1 MIEAEISCS
10 TCSMKNH
17 CMERSREYPCI
28 DYKPQ
33 TKEQERRRNGV
44 RRTEFDTPLEKRRRV
59 HQLERE
65 HEVLTY
71 KSMILVIGILALATA
86 FVIMCRISIM

>member
-33 TKEQERRRNGV
+33 TKKQERRRNGV
-44 RRTEFDTPLEKRRRV
+44 RRTETR
-59 HQLERE
+59 
-65 HEVLTY
+65 Y
-71 KSMILVIGILALATA
+71 ATGETA
-86 FVIMCRISIM
+86 QSTSA

>member
-10 TCSMKNH
+10 TCEFKNH

-33 TKEQERRRNGV
+33 TKEQERRRDGV
-44 RRTEFDTPLEKRRRV
+44 RRTEIR
-59 HQLERE
+59 
-65 HEVLTY
+65 Y
-71 KSMILVIGILALATA
+71 AIGETA
-86 FVIMCRISIM
+86 QSASA

>member
-28 DYKPQ
+28 DYN
-33 TKEQERRRNGV
+33 RRQRNRKGDGMEYV
-44 RRTEFDTPLEKRRRV
+44 ELRPDTPLEKRRRV

-65 HEVLTY
+65 H
-71 KSMILVIGILALATA
+71 
-86 FVIMCRISIM
+86 

>member
-1 MIEAEISCS
+1 MNIHVS
-10 TCSMKNH
+10 TTNRRQRNRKGDG
-17 CMERSREYPCI
+17 MEYVELKS
-28 DYKPQ
+28 
-33 TKEQERRRNGV
+33 
-44 RRTEFDTPLEKRRRV
+44 DTPLDKRRRV

-71 KSMILVIGILALATA
+71 KSMILVIGILALAAA

>member
-33 TKEQERRRNGV
+33 TKEQERRRDGV
-44 RRTEFDTPLEKRRRV
+44 RRTE
-59 HQLERE
+59 
-65 HEVLTY
+65 
-71 KSMILVIGILALATA
+71 I
-86 FVIMCRISIM
+86 

>member
-1 MIEAEISCS
+1 MNIHVS
-10 TCSMKNH
+10 TTNRRQRNRKGDG
-17 CMERSREYPCI
+17 MEYVELKS
-28 DYKPQ
+28 
-33 TKEQERRRNGV
+33 
-44 RRTEFDTPLEKRRRV
+44 DTPLEKRRRV

>member
-1 MIEAEISCS
+1 MNIHVLII
-10 TCSMKNH
+10 NRRQ
-17 CMERSREYPCI
+17 RSRKGDGMEYVELRP
-28 DYKPQ
+28 DA
-33 TKEQERRRNGV
+33 
-44 RRTEFDTPLEKRRRV
+44 PLEKRRRV

>member
-1 MIEAEISCS
+1 
-10 TCSMKNH
+10 
-17 CMERSREYPCI
+17 MEYVELRP
-28 DYKPQ
+28 DTPHA
-33 TKEQERRRNGV
+33 V
-44 RRTEFDTPLEKRRRV
+44 RRLV

-71 KSMILVIGILALATA
+71 KSMILVIGILALAAA

>member
-33 TKEQERRRNGV
+33 TKEQERRRDGV
-44 RRTEFDTPLEKRRRV
+44 RKTEIR
-59 HQLERE
+59 
-65 HEVLTY
+65 Y
-71 KSMILVIGILALATA
+71 AT
-86 FVIMCRISIM
+86 